1 MRISDWSSDVCSSD
15 LRDFRQAADDAGV
28 DRDASTF
35 GGTVGAEFDP
45 GGKLRGELNV
55 GVFRFDPKDR
65 TLKPYTGLQFAA
77 AMSYAI
83 RPRTSITLDAFR
95 GDVAPVR
102 TVALA
107 RPDTDRKSL
116 LYVKSVSVRLDLLF
130 RRLLYKKIY
139 YHLPLLF

>member
-1 MRISDWSSDVCSSD
+1 MMRLPPDTTRSDTLFPYTTLCRSGLYRISPPINLYVQGYVNR
-15 LRDFRQAADDAGV
+15 RDFRQAADDAGV
-28 DRDASTF
+28 NRDASTF

-83 RPRTSITLDAFR
+83 RPQIGRAH
-95 GDVAPVR
+95 V
-102 TVALA
+102 
-107 RPDTDRKSL
+107 
-116 LYVKSVSVRLDLLF
+116 
-130 RRLLYKKIY
+130 
-139 YHLPLLF
+139 